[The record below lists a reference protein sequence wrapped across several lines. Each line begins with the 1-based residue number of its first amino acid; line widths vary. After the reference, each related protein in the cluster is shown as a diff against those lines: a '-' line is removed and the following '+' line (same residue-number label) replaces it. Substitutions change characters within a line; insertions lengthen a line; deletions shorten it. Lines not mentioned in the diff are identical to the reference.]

1 MISAGMF
8 LNVQLGFAC
17 RMPEQKFSMINAGVG
32 GDSMRRAMLRLD
44 FDVFRFNPQRVC
56 ISIGDNSLGYNLYRQ
71 EEMTPQKQRNMDST
85 VAAMDTAL
93 DVIRKNGAEPVL
105 LSLSTYDSYGTIPGK
120 T

>member
-1 MISAGMF
+1 
-8 LNVQLGFAC
+8 
-17 RMPEQKFSMINAGVG
+17 
-32 GDSMRRAMLRLD
+32 MRRAMLRLD